1 MVGPIRILNFFFKFG
16 NVIFFILFSKSPS
29 QASRSYQMP
38 SIYSKKSSSDS
49 SDKGNSIYCTESLGR
64 AKEQMCVSAPSEP

>member
-1 MVGPIRILNFFFKFG
+1 M
-16 NVIFFILFSKSPS
+16 LFSKSPS
-29 QASRSYQMP
+29 QASRSYQMS

-49 SDKGNSIYCTESLGR
+49 SAKGNSIYCTESLGR